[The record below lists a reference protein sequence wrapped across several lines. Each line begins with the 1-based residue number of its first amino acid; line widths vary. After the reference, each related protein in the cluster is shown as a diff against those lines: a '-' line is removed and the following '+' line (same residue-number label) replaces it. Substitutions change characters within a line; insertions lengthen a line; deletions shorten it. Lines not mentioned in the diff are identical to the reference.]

1 MNQMVAT
8 RMLNK
13 LGVQHDVVENGAL
26 AVEACAAATYEC
38 ILMVRGR
45 GREAGR
51 EEGIEFLSFTQCS
64 ERASS

>member
-13 LGVQHDVVENGAL
+13 LSVQHDVVENGAL
-26 AVEACAAATYEC
+26 AVEACAAINYEC

-45 GREAGR
+45 ANKGGSKGTRGLWNE
-51 EEGIEFLSFTQCS
+51 SM
-64 ERASS
+64 